1 MSIEDKIKAIFK
13 KRRWENYVEEVRR
26 ARVYLL
32 MDLFMRGYQ
41 NVGAWN
47 DMQGWPV
54 YDEDPM
60 SYVENRFR
68 RNVLINAGGL
78 IRMEPPPVLRPASG
92 AFNDIEAAGVAQ
104 DVWEKAKDEI
114 AYDSLLT
121 EKSIQKCLFG
131 TTFIYSGYQFGG
143 TDKIMVP
150 KMKYEDIEIPGM
162 AACPQCGMTSGAE
175 TPVCPECG
183 MNMQNFPP
191 IPSKSQVVDGY
202 DEREKGELF
211 STAFSP
217 LEIKIRARV
226 KGGPKRWP
234 YLFRTFREDADYLN
248 YIYPDLNIQPNAQGT
263 GPSAPSADA
272 SMRYQEM
279 LANLPGNPY
288 GNQTPFWSSTSEFAD
303 VDVIMG
309 WIKPQLYEGDEEL
322 LKAAPDGLMG
332 VMCGDQMA
340 EWRPEKLED
349 VWTYEVYYPNVHSAY
364 GDGMFDDIPIQRG
377 INQVGQ
383 LTMRHFEYDTIPLR
397 LYDDTLILTD
407 PNNIGND
414 PKKKWIPVNTTLER
428 GLETAVRD
436 LSAQALSFDVNILRQ
451 DLRQVDQT
459 ISGAT
464 DPRAGQIAGANTP
477 YSAQILAVEQGQT
490 LFLPS
495 SKFNKPAIRDHVR
508 IVLNLAKKNWTD
520 PRTLAEADQNTGR
533 TSWKTFVG
541 ADLSRGNWNVYVMDT
556 DFKPKTRGE
565 VMQAMA
571 EGRNMG
577 IDFLGSPK
585 LRMKAF
591 ENLGIP
597 ADGDMVSTQAK
608 RASRIIEKFRTN
620 QFTNP
625 ATGQL
630 IQPDAIIDDGIIQ
643 FAVFQEFLAS
653 DEGDDFAQDNPQAF
667 ELLKQYAWTGLQI
680 AAMRN
685 AAFGPAGLPPAG
697 PQMMPDK
704 PQPGPPGPQQPKQEH
719 AQSPV
724 PPGQQQP
731 LPTSPARQ
739 EQASQGAM

>member
-1 MSIEDKIKAIFK
+1 MSLEDKIKGIIVKA
-13 KRRWENYVEEVRR
+13 RWENYESEDIRR

-32 MDLFMRGYQ
+32 MDLFYRGYQ
-41 NVGAWN
+41 NVGPWN
-47 DMQGWPV
+47 DSTGWPV
-54 YDEDPM
+54 YDEDPLN
-60 SYVENRFR
+60 YIENRFR

-92 AFNDIEAAGVAQ
+92 SFNDIEAASTAQ
-104 DVWEKAKDEI
+104 DAWEKAKDEI
-114 AYDSLLT
+114 LYDQLLA

-143 TDKIMVP
+143 TEKIMTP
-150 KMKYEDIEIPGM
+150 KMKYEDVTIPGM
-162 AACPQCGMTSGAE
+162 SACPDCGMTSEAETTDCPQCGQM
-175 TPVCPECG
+175 
-183 MNMQNFPP
+183 MQSFEPMS
-191 IPSKSQVVDGY
+191 SKSPVVDGY

-217 LEIKIRARV
+217 MEIKIRSRV
-226 KGGPKRWP
+226 KGGPKKWP
-234 YLFRTFREDADYLN
+234 YLVRAFREDVDTLN
-248 YIYPDLNIQPNAQGT
+248 FIYPDLDLKANGPGT
-263 GPSAPSADA
+263 SSSAPSNDA
-272 SMRYQEM
+272 SLRYQQM
-279 LANLPGNPY
+279 LARLPGNPY
-288 GNQTPFWSSTSEFAD
+288 GNQAPFWATANEYSEAD
-303 VDVIMG
+303 VVMG
-309 WIKPQLYEGDEEL
+309 WIAPQMYRGDKEL
-322 LKAAPDGLMG
+322 LKKAPNGLMA
-332 VMCGDQMA
+332 VLVGDQLA
-340 EWRPEKLED
+340 EWRPEKLAD

-364 GDGMFDDIPIQRG
+364 GDGMFDDIPIQKG

-383 LTMRHFEYDTIPLR
+383 LTMRHFEFDTIPLR
-397 LYDDTLILTD
+397 LYDDSLILVD

-414 PKKKWIPVNTTLER
+414 PKKKFIPVNTTLER
-428 GLETAVRD
+428 GLNDAVRD
-436 LSAQALSFDVNILRQ
+436 LPAQTLSFDVNVLRQ

-495 SKFNKPAIRDHVR
+495 AKFNKDAVKDHVR
-508 IVLNLAKKNWTD
+508 IVLNLAKKNWID
-520 PRTLAEADQNTGR
+520 ERTLSEIDQNTGR

-541 ADLSRGNWNVYVMDT
+541 TDLSRGNWNVVVMDT

-585 LRMKAF
+585 LRLKAF

-597 ADGDMVSTQAK
+597 ADGDTVSTQAR
-608 RASRIIEKFRTN
+608 RASRVIEKFRTN
-620 QFTNP
+620 QFTDP
-625 ATGQL
+625 MTGQV
-630 IQPDAIIDDGIIQ
+630 IVPDPIIDDGMIQ

-653 DEGDDFAQDNPQAF
+653 DQGDDLHDSNFQAW
-667 ELLKQYAWTGLQI
+667 EALKQYAQTGLTM

-685 AAFGPAGLPPAG
+685 QAFAGMGLPPT
-697 PQMMPDK
+697 
-704 PQPGPPGPQQPKQEH
+704 GPPPPNGKPPQGGAPPPKPET
-719 AQSPV
+719 AQAPV

-739 EQASQGAM
+739 QQAAGAMQ